1 MCLEKIL
8 NLSGLLPLIDQSP
21 SFNSL
26 FEALDKGEADI
37 SVLDVGRGFS
47 LAAVYRKLKCP
58 MLIITSQPERAR
70 ELLVQIAAYTGEEPG
85 FLPDPSLLPYQRAVS
100 DRNTSLEKMRL
111 AGILGGFIRSQ
122 DAQII
127 VSAVPALLQRYVS
140 PEIFKQSFLQVW
152 TGLETEPQE
161 LIRRFQQLGYRQENI
176 VEIPGTYSRRG
187 GILDIFPYTEDNPV
201 RLEFFGNTLE
211 SLRVFDPQSQ
221 RSGKSLN
228 ELTIS
233 PASELF
239 HLGQLPAKEL
249 NARLEALLTD
259 NLNPE
264 FSRTLS
270 ADITRLKEGLKPEC
284 PDFFAPL
291 FNTSSIFDYLPA
303 DALVVLDEPASIEQA
318 ASHLDKEAEELRSDR
333 LSQGELPS
341 VYPRPYFS
349 WEEISAKL
357 KTKKRFIM
365 ASFGR
370 ESESLK
376 LDFASQDNYV
386 GRLSALYEKLGEL
399 KGHAGRVVII
409 SHQAARLAELL
420 KEHGISASVQ
430 TDILKPPSPSS
441 LSLVQGILGGG
452 WNLSGNVHVLT
463 DAELFGFVKERRLPS
478 KRPSARKGV
487 VLDIKPGEFVVHI
500 DHGVALFSGVS
511 HLNRDGM
518 DKEYLILNYAGG
530 DKLYVPTDQMDR
542 VNRFI
547 GSGDEPP
554 SLHRLGTQEWQRAK
568 EKASESAE
576 ETARELLDIYA
587 KREMASGYPFSTDTV
602 WQQEM
607 EASFPYLETP
617 DQLKA
622 LYDIKADMENHR
634 PMDRLILGDVG
645 YGKTE
650 VAIRAAFKAVMDGK
664 QVAVLVPTTVLA
676 QQHYTTFRERLATF
690 PVKIEVLSR
699 FCSPSEQKTTVENL
713 ERGEVDICIGT
724 HRLIQADIKFKDL
737 GLVIIDEEQRF
748 GVAHKEFFKKLRA
761 QVDVLTLS
769 ATPIP
774 RTLHMSLV
782 GVRDMSII
790 ETPPGERL
798 PIKTVVAAFD
808 ERLIREAI
816 LREME
821 RNGQVFFVN
830 NRVMGINLLA
840 ERIQQ
845 LVPEARIGIAHGQM
859 AEEKLAA
866 VMADFVRHELDVL
879 VCTTIIESGVDV
891 PNANTLIINRADRF
905 GLTQLYQLRG
915 RVGRSSQL
923 AYAYFLYEKDKRLT
937 SDAEKRLKTIYEAAE
952 LGAGYGIA
960 MKDLEIRGAG
970 TLLGVKQSGYINSV
984 GFNLYTQMLSE
995 AVAGLKAKGSGL
1007 SKEEIRI
1014 QNMPAPKLDL
1024 PLDAFI
1030 PEYYIQDLDLRLSIY
1045 QQLSAITN
1053 LAGVL
1058 EKEKELADRFGQI
1071 PPELENL
1078 LYSLRLRLLAKKAHA
1093 DTIVTEGSQ
1102 IVVRMLGGLI
1112 INKTLLE
1119 PLRAGVLV
1127 GRNQVSVQYKK
1138 LGDSW
1143 KEVLEEVVWRLG

>member
-1 MCLEKIL
+1 M

-26 FEALDKGEADI
+26 FESLDRGEADI
-37 SVLDVGRGFS
+37 SVLDAGRGFS

-58 MLIITSQPERAR
+58 MLVITSQPERAR
-70 ELLVQIAAYTGEEPG
+70 ELLEQIAAYSGEEPG

-100 DRNTSLEKMRL
+100 DRNSSLEKMRL
-111 AGILGGFIRSQ
+111 AGILGGFIRSG
-122 DAQII
+122 DVRII
-127 VSAVPALLQRYVS
+127 VTAVPALLQRY
-140 PEIFKQSFLQVW
+140 IFPKVFEQSFVQVW
-152 TGLETEPQE
+152 TGLETEPQN
-161 LIRRFQQLGYRQENI
+161 LICHFQKLGYRQESI
-176 VEIPGTYSRRG
+176 VEMPGTYSHRG
-187 GILDIFPYTEDNPV
+187 GILDIFPHTEDNPV

-211 SLRVFDPQSQ
+211 SLRNFDPQSQ
-221 RSGKSLN
+221 RSGKQVN

-233 PASELF
+233 PASEIF
-239 HLGQLPAKEL
+239 HLGQLPRQEL
-249 NARLEALLTD
+249 KNKLDALLTD

-270 ADITRLKEGLKPEC
+270 ADINHLQEGLKPEY
-284 PDFFAPL
+284 PEFFAPL
-291 FNTSSIFDYLPA
+291 FNTSSILDYLPA

-318 ASHLDKEAEELRSDR
+318 AFHLDKEAEELRSDR

-349 WEEISAKL
+349 WAEISEML
-357 KTKKRFIM
+357 KTKKRLIM

-376 LDFASQDNYV
+376 LDFASPDNYV
-386 GRLSALYEKLGEL
+386 GRLTSLYEKLPEL
-399 KGHAGRVVII
+399 KGHAGRVVIV
-409 SHQAARLAELL
+409 SHQAARLTELL
-420 KEHGISASVQ
+420 AEEGISTNVQ
-430 TDILKPPSPSS
+430 TDILKTPPSAS
-441 LSLVQGILGGG
+441 LSLVQGILGAG
-452 WNLSGNVHVLT
+452 WSLSGSLHVFT
-463 DAELFGFVKERRLPS
+463 DAELFGFVKQRRLPS
-478 KRPSARKGV
+478 KRPVARKGV

-511 HLNRDGM
+511 HMNRDGM
-518 DKEYLILNYAGG
+518 DKEYLILQYAGG
-530 DKLYVPTDQMDR
+530 DKLYVPADQMDR

-576 ETARELLDIYA
+576 ETARELLEIYA
-587 KREMASGYPFSTDTV
+587 KRELASGYAFSADTV

-607 EASFPYLETP
+607 EASFSYVETP
-617 DQLKA
+617 DQLKR
-622 LYDIKADMENHR
+622 LYDVKEDMEKT
-634 PMDRLILGDVG
+634 PLWTGLYWGDVG

-650 VAIRAAFKAVMDGK
+650 VAIRAFKAVMDGK

-690 PVKIEVLSR
+690 PVKVEVLSR
-699 FCSPSEQKTTVENL
+699 FRSQSEQKEVVENL
-713 ERGEVDICIGT
+713 EKGEVDICIGT
-724 HRLIQADIKFKDL
+724 HRLLQADIKFKDL
-737 GLVIIDEEQRF
+737 GLVVIDEEQRF

-774 RTLHMSLV
+774 RTLHMSMV

-845 LVPEARIGIAHGQM
+845 LVPEARIGIGHGQM

-923 AYAYFLYEKDKRLT
+923 AYAYFLYEKEKRL
-937 SDAEKRLKTIYEAAE
+937 SGDAEKRLKTIYEAAE

-995 AVAGLKAKGSGL
+995 AVAGLKATGSGL
-1007 SKEEIRI
+1007 SKEEIRLK
-1014 QNMPAPKLDL
+1014 NMPAPKLDL

-1045 QQLSAITN
+1045 QQLSALTS
-1053 LAGVL
+1053 LAGVQ
-1058 EKEKELADRFGQI
+1058 EKEKELADRFGAM

-1078 LYSLRLRLLAKKAHA
+1078 LYSIRLRLLAKKAHV

-1112 INKTLLE
+1112 INKSLLE
-1119 PLRAGVLV
+1119 PLRAGVIA
-1127 GRNQVSVQYKK
+1127 GRNQVAIEFQKI
-1138 LGDSW
+1138 GDKW
-1143 KEVLEEVVWRLG
+1143 KEVLEEVIWRLG

>member
-21 SFNSL
+21 SFDSL
-26 FEALDKGEADI
+26 FQALDRGEADI
-37 SVLDVGRGFS
+37 SVLDAGRGFS
-47 LAAVYRKLKCP
+47 LASVYRRLKCP
-58 MLIITSQPERAR
+58 MLVITSQPERAR
-70 ELLVQIAAYTGEEPG
+70 ELLEQIAAYTGEEPG

-100 DRNTSLEKMRL
+100 DRNSSLEKMRL
-111 AGILGGFIRSQ
+111 AGILGGYIRSG
-122 DAQII
+122 DSRII
-127 VSAVPALLQRYVS
+127 VTAVPALLQRYVS
-140 PEIFKQSFLQVW
+140 PEIFKQSFIQVW
-152 TGLETEPQE
+152 AGLEIEPQD
-161 LIRRFQQLGYRQENI
+161 LISRFQQLGYRQESI
-176 VEIPGTYSRRG
+176 VEIPGTYSHRG
-187 GILDIFPYTEDNPV
+187 GMLDIFPHTEDNPV

-211 SLRVFDPQSQ
+211 SLRNFDPKSQ
-221 RSGKSLN
+221 RSGKAVN

-239 HLGQLPAKEL
+239 HLGQLTRKDI
-249 NARLEALLTD
+249 NNRLDILLTD

-270 ADITRLKEGLKPEC
+270 ADINHLNEGLKPEY
-284 PDFFAPL
+284 PEFFAPL
-291 FNTSSIFDYLPA
+291 FNTSSILDYLPS

-318 ASHLDKEAEELRSDR
+318 AFHLDKEAEELRSDR
-333 LSQGELPS
+333 LSHGELPS
-341 VYPRPYFS
+341 VYPRPYFN
-349 WEEISAKL
+349 WAEISAML
-357 KTKKRFIM
+357 KTRKRLIM

-376 LDFASQDNYV
+376 LDFTSPDNYV
-386 GRLSALYEKLGEL
+386 GRLSALYEKLPEL
-399 KGHAGRVVII
+399 KGHTGRVVIV

-420 KEHGISASVQ
+420 KERSILAVVQ
-430 TDILKPPSPSS
+430 TDVLTPPPPAS
-441 LSLVQGILGGG
+441 LSLVQGILGSG
-452 WNLSGNVHVLT
+452 WSLSGNLHILT
-463 DAELFGFVKERRLPS
+463 DAELFGFVKQRRLPS

-511 HLNRDGM
+511 HMNRDGM
-518 DKEYLILNYAGG
+518 DKEYLILQYAGG

-587 KREMASGYPFSTDTV
+587 KRELANGYAFSSDTV

-607 EASFPYLETP
+607 EASFPYVETP

-622 LYDIKADMENHR
+622 LCDIKEDMEKTR

-690 PVKIEVLSR
+690 PVKVEVLSR
-699 FCSPSEQKTTVENL
+699 FRSQSEQKEVVENM
-713 ERGEVDICIGT
+713 EKGEVDICIGT
-724 HRLIQADIKFKDL
+724 HRLLQADIKFKDL

-774 RTLHMSLV
+774 RTLHMSMV
-782 GVRDMSII
+782 GVRDMSVI

-821 RNGQVFFVN
+821 RNGQVFFVS

-840 ERIQQ
+840 ERIQK
-845 LVPEARIGIAHGQM
+845 LVPEARIGIGHGQM
-859 AEEKLAA
+859 AEDKLAA

-923 AYAYFLYEKDKRLT
+923 AYAYFLYDKEKHL
-937 SDAEKRLKTIYEAAE
+937 SGDAEKRLKTIYEAAE

-995 AVAGLKAKGSGL
+995 AVAGLKAAGSGL

-1045 QQLSAITN
+1045 QQLSTLAS

-1058 EKEKELADRFGQI
+1058 EKEKELTDRFGVM
-1071 PPELENL
+1071 PKELENL
-1078 LYSLRLRLLAKKAHA
+1078 LYSFRLRLLAKKAHVE
-1093 DTIVTEGSQ
+1093 TIVTEGSQ

-1112 INKTLLE
+1112 INKALLE
-1119 PLRAGVLV
+1119 PLRAGVV
-1127 GRNQVSVQYKK
+1127 AGRNQVAIQFRKT
-1138 LGDSW
+1138 GDSW
-1143 KEVLEEVVWRLG
+1143 KEVLEEIIWRLG